1 MELPRDWKLL
11 TEREILGKLYE
22 RVVDLEKL
30 VSTIESSLEDL
41 EKYTFELARIVKRN
55 Q

>member
-1 MELPRDWKLL
+1 VLPKEYKLL

-22 RVVDLEKL
+22 RVIVLEKL

-41 EKYTFELARIVKRN
+41 EKYTYELARIVKRN